1 MFLLHFL
8 ASIHLSNL
16 NFIHRS
22 LCHKLPQIYRR
33 PGVNRELSDQFTDQS
48 RKLSPRRIV
57 GVFSSRID
65 TIRLAVSPEQR
76 APSSRSTRACS
87 SPNPGHARASVLFEN
102 RAWEKKRGDRKPR
115 DQKKK
120 KEWVMTTRQGREK
133 ASRHDTIIIRVE
145 QNSTTTGEPRCVE
158 CVRSDVSRDVC
169 VSADGSSVRSPACK
183 FAAITWICV
192 RDVYIYRYRDSSA
205 ENRRVSGVS
214 LFLLLFFVTLI

>member
-102 RAWEKKRGDRKPR
+102 RAWEKKRGDKKPR

-120 KEWVMTTRQGREK
+120 KRMSYDDKTRKGKSESTRYDNNSRWTKFDDDWWTAMRWVRKE
-133 ASRHDTIIIRVE
+133 
-145 QNSTTTGEPRCVE
+145 RCVSR
-158 CVRSDVSRDVC
+158 CVRVGRRI
-169 VSADGSSVRSPACK
+169 VRPFAC
-183 FAAITWICV
+183 
-192 RDVYIYRYRDSSA
+192 
-205 ENRRVSGVS
+205 
-214 LFLLLFFVTLI
+214 L